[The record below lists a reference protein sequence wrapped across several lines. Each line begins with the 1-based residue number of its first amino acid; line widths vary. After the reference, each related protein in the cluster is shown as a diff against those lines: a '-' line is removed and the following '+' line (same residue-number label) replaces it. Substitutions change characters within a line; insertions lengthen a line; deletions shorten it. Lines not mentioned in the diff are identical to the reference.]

1 MNNMTNKE
9 KFLYIFLQ
17 IITLG
22 TIWIYWNHK
31 NKKYNKQNVLSQ
43 DYKINIDLNE
53 LIDNLGGSDN
63 INNIENTHNKIKF
76 FYNQYDLIDIDAIKK
91 DKSIS
96 GVFIN
101 DKFIVLIVG
110 NSAAAITNKIKET
123 YNISSK

>member
-1 MNNMTNKE
+1 M
-9 KFLYIFLQ
+9 
-17 IITLG
+17 
-22 TIWIYWNHK
+22 
-31 NKKYNKQNVLSQ
+31 LSQ
-43 DYKINIDLNE
+43 DYKIIIDLNE